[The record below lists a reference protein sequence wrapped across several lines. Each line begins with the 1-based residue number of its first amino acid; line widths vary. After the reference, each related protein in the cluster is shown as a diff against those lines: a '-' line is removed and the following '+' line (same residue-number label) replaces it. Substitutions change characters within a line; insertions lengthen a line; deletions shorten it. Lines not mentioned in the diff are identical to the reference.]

1 MGLLDTFRRPK
12 LGGPTEM
19 RARLEGAMSKRRLR
33 GWNPPLENINALV
46 ASGGPKLLARS
57 RELVVTNGYA
67 ANACEAF
74 ASNMVGDG
82 IKPSSLIEDAAL
94 RDEVQRLWLAWLPPS
109 ASSWPA
115 FQRRRSWAWCVGRVV
130 SGGCVMSQ
138 WVFILSK

>member
-1 MGLLDTFRRPK
+1 MGLFDTFRRPK
-12 LGGPTEM
+12 PGGPKVM

-82 IKPSSLIEDAAL
+82 IKPSSLIEEAAL
-94 RDEVQRLWLAWLPPS
+94 RDEVQRLWLA
-109 ASSWPA
+109 
-115 FQRRRSWAWCVGRVV
+115 
-130 SGGCVMSQ
+130 
-138 WVFILSK
+138 